1 MRLLLV
7 RHGETDSNVE
17 GRSQGRRD
25 VPLNDHGRQ
34 QAAAVGEWLRSAD
47 PVAVYA
53 SPSQRAQD
61 TAGAIAAAC
70 GLAVSTDE
78 RLAEL
83 DQGDLDGLTPPE
95 MRERDP
101 EFLRRWMSEDPAKLT
116 MPGGESLGD
125 SRRRMLAAARDIV
138 AAHSGGQAG
147 STDVA
152 VVAVSH
158 NLALKSLLCEMLGV
172 PLASFRGFRIDVA
185 SVSTIDVLDD
195 GTFLVVNLN
204 ERCHIDRPD

>member
-1 MRLLLV
+1 
-7 RHGETDSNVE
+7 
-17 GRSQGRRD
+17 
-25 VPLNDHGRQ
+25 
-34 QAAAVGEWLRSAD
+34 
-47 PVAVYA
+47 
-53 SPSQRAQD
+53 
-61 TAGAIAAAC
+61 
-70 GLAVSTDE
+70 
-78 RLAEL
+78 
-83 DQGDLDGLTPPE
+83 
-95 MRERDP
+95 
-101 EFLRRWMSEDPAKLT
+101 
-116 MPGGESLGD
+116 
-125 SRRRMLAAARDIV
+125 MLAAARDIV